1 MAFSKYPNFTISI
14 TYKKFTNSLFFL
26 FLTFLRKAREPFKTP
41 FKRCIISS
49 LSLTKKHFNTRF
61 FHFKGFKRHF
71 LVSKICELLDLWLHF
86 CDVTYR
92 LLARVSRLDGTNMCT
107 ISIMRGWVLVSVV
120 SRQHIEVKQ
129 W

>member
-1 MAFSKYPNFTISI
+1 MHVCIEKIIYMFVTSKKRNHE
-14 TYKKFTNSLFFL
+14 FTNFKCYM
-26 FLTFLRKAREPFKTP
+26 KAREPFKTP